1 MSGSGGWFDDYK
13 VEMIDRKDG
22 LGTARAADSTVMDER
37 ERSDD
42 ALVSVG
48 GELDGGVV
56 MATTEELN

>member
-1 MSGSGGWFDDYK
+1 
-13 VEMIDRKDG
+13 MIDRRDK

-56 MATTEELN
+56 TATTEELN